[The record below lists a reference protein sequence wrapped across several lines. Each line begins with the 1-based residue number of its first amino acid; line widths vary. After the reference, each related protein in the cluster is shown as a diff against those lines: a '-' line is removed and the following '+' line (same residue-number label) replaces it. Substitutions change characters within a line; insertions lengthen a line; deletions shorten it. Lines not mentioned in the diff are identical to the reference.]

1 MIFIFC
7 RYNSVI
13 KKKKNSEK
21 KSTVFWELS
30 AEQMKIG
37 FANPMKN
44 AVCSFAIFT
53 CFIAFYTYECIKKKK
68 KRKKKL
74 YVFFFFFFSFKP

>member
-7 RYNSVI
+7 KYNSVI
-13 KKKKNSEK
+13 KKKNSEK

-68 KRKKKL
+68 KKI
-74 YVFFFFFFSFKP
+74 VCFFF